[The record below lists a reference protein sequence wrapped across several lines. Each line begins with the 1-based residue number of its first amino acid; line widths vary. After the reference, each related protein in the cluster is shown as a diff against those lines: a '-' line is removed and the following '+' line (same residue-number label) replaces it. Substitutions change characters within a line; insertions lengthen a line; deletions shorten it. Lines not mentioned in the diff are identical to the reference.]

1 MVASADRTIVIANAG
16 SGKTWTLANR
26 ILRWLIDEIR
36 AGRAPEPSGTLAV
49 TFTRKAAGEILA
61 RVLAHAAQGARAGDA
76 GAKARRDFE
85 PVVGT
90 ASEAE
95 YLAALKALCAD
106 LHRLPIGTLDGYFN
120 RIAASMPEEIG
131 LPAEWTLGE
140 DTDLQ
145 EIRARAAAEILA
157 DDDAEKML
165 DLLEQGAPK
174 PSVTSSIESLFGSQH
189 SITPLDIYR
198 AVAIGGEEAVDR
210 AYGWMKPLIDRA
222 ALEVT
227 KSEALAAELKSL
239 AVSAEKLNKNWQKA
253 VHKLIELLEQRD
265 WVELAGSNFLLKMN
279 RNESYYSKPMPPEFA
294 RVGGEIA
301 RCLRASL
308 IADLDR
314 KLEGAR
320 AVLPKADAAL
330 VRLQRETGVYGFG
343 DITRGIADAARRK
356 DSRVADPDALRET
369 LGVELRDLAIDEAQD
384 TSVEQFLAMKPL
396 LDEVLGGRGP
406 ERAGRFLLVGD
417 PKQSIYGWRGG
428 TPGLIAEIEQA
439 YSGNL
444 GEAKP
449 LAKSFR
455 SSPILMD
462 FVNRVFG
469 DIAEVLPSLVGDKK
483 RAELIGDK
491 IGVFDWAKSLGL
503 PPSCTE
509 SAFTQA
515 LAQWK
520 FVPHESA
527 RPELGGFVAAYAF
540 GDASGDAPEAGA
552 DGDAAER
559 ESPPAEAEGGDAS
572 SRGSSEAGEV
582 SQTECAAAI
591 AAKILRERPGRTI
604 GILARTNA
612 VVADTIASLKLL
624 GIPASDEGRAT
635 LLDSPAVAGVVAMLR
650 LIDTPSDR
658 ISHFLVS
665 RGPMAKVTGLA
676 KLEERA
682 EAAEDAIAF
691 AADWRGRIA
700 DRGLAP
706 VLNDVLSR
714 LREQGLSPNDADRLA
729 RVVAIAES
737 FADAP
742 PERLTDFVE
751 AVESDDASA
760 SSPDRVRVM
769 TVHRAKGLEFDEVIV
784 LSLDANWGEVKA
796 PWGMVRTDPAQP
808 PQMVALL
815 SNESVRSWIP
825 ELSVFER
832 DERRRRL
839 LDELSAFY
847 VAVTR
852 AKRGLHL
859 VMSSKPKGEYPT
871 GAKLIR
877 AALARASGAAD
888 RLAGAPSIAH
898 EYQRARVRP
907 SEPFWTCEYVGE
919 VRTPKEAAAD
929 SPRAADPPRAADSP
943 RAADRPS
950 AAEIA
955 EADSPRPL
963 VEIKPRAG
971 GRAASPSSHAPRG
984 LWALDPFT
992 NDDIALRGV
1001 LVHECF
1007 REVHSIED
1015 LVDASA
1021 RAAIIERARRRAA
1034 AEKREPISDE
1044 LAHEVEVMLARIAS
1058 DRGRPGT
1065 IARALD
1071 LDAAGNTVRV
1081 YNELAFTREV
1091 NGAIVNGRIDRLVLL
1106 LRDGVPIGATIID
1119 YKTGAADASSEN
1131 LAEKVSVYR
1140 EQLAAYGDAVAEM
1153 FTIPR
1158 GAVQLELLFVD
1169 RGEVVVLGST

>member
-1 MVASADRTIVIANAG
+1 MTTAPRMVASTDRTIVIANAG

-85 PVVGT
+85 PVIGA

-140 DTDLQ
+140 ETELQ

-157 DDDAEKML
+157 DDEAEKML

-174 PSVTSSIESLFGSQH
+174 PSVSSSIESLLGGQH

-198 AVAIGGEEAVDR
+198 AVAIGGEDAIDH
-210 AYGWMKPLIDRA
+210 AYGWMRPLIDRG
-222 ALEVT
+222 ALEAK
-227 KSEALAAELKSL
+227 KSETLAAELKSL

-265 WVELAGSNFLLKMN
+265 WIELAGNNFLLKMD
-279 RNESYYSKPMPPEFA
+279 RNEPYYSKPMPPEFA

-301 RCLRASL
+301 RCLRAAL

-320 AVLPKADAAL
+320 TVLPKADAAL
-330 VRLQRETGVYGFG
+330 VRLQRETGIYGFS

-384 TSVEQFLAMKPL
+384 TSVEQFRAMKPL
-396 LDEVLGGRGP
+396 LDEVLGGHGP

-428 TPGLIAEIEQA
+428 TPGLIEEIERE

-469 DIAEVLPSLVGDKK
+469 DIAEVLPSLVGEKK
-483 RAELIGDK
+483 HAELIGDK
-491 IGVFDWAKSLGL
+491 IGVFDWAKSHGL

-509 SAFTQA
+509 SAFKQA
-515 LAQWK
+515 LVQWK

-527 RPELGGFVAAYAF
+527 RPELGGFVSAYAC
-540 GDASGDAPEAGA
+540 GDAAEAGA
-552 DGDAAER
+552 DGDPVER
-559 ESPPAEAEGGDAS
+559 ESAPVEAEGGDAS
-572 SRGSSEAGEV
+572 SRGSSEAGEI
-582 SQTECAAAI
+582 SQTQCAAAI

-612 VVADTIASLKLL
+612 LVADTIAKLKAL

-706 VLNDVLSR
+706 VLNDVLAR

-742 PERLTDFVE
+742 PERLTDFVQ

-769 TVHRAKGLEFDEVIV
+769 TVHRSKGLEFDEVIV

-815 SNESVRSWIP
+815 SNASVRSWIP
-825 ELSVFER
+825 ELAVFER

-839 LDELSAFY
+839 LDDLSAFY

-859 VMSSKPKGEYPT
+859 VMSSEPKGEYPT

-877 AALARASGAAD
+877 TALVRASGAAD
-888 RLAGAPSIAH
+888 RLAGAPSIAQK
-898 EYQRARVRP
+898 YQEARVHS
-907 SEPFWTCEYVGE
+907 SEPFWMCEYAGE
-919 VRTPKEAAAD
+919 VRASKEAVPDAPASPDAPPPTESASGAGKAALE
-929 SPRAADPPRAADSP
+929 
-943 RAADRPS
+943 S
-950 AAEIA
+950 A
-955 EADSPRPL
+955 RPL

-971 GRAASPSSHAPRG
+971 GRAAPPSSHASRG

-1001 LVHECF
+1001 FVHECF
-1007 REVHSIED
+1007 REVRSIED
-1015 LVDASA
+1015 LVDAAS

-1034 AEKREPISDE
+1034 AEKGEPISDSVAE
-1044 LAHEVEVMLARIAS
+1044 GVAAMLERIAS
-1058 DRGRPGT
+1058 RRGKPGS
-1065 IARALD
+1065 IAESLEVHG
-1071 LDAAGNTVRV
+1071 DASSSRV
-1081 YNELAFTREV
+1081 LAELGFVREV
-1091 NGAIVNGRIDRLVLL
+1091 NGALVNGRIDRLVLS

-1119 YKTGAADASSEN
+1119 FKTGAEHVTREQLSEKIDA
-1131 LAEKVSVYR
+1131 YR
-1140 EQLAAYGDAVAEM
+1140 EQLSAYGDAVAEM

-1158 GAVQLELLFVD
+1158 EIIRLELLFVD
-1169 RGEVVVLGST
+1169 RGEVVGLT

>member
-1 MVASADRTIVIANAG
+1 MTTAPRMVASTDRTIVIANAG

-140 DTDLQ
+140 ETELQ

-157 DDDAEKML
+157 DDEAEKML

-174 PSVTSSIESLFGSQH
+174 PSVSSSIESLLGGQH

-198 AVAIGGEEAVDR
+198 AVAIGGEDAIDR
-210 AYGWMKPLIDRA
+210 AYGWMRPLIDRG
-222 ALEVT
+222 ALEAK

-239 AVSAEKLNKNWQKA
+239 AVSTERPDKNWQKA
-253 VHKLIELLEQRD
+253 VHKVIELLDQRD
-265 WVELAGSNFLLKMN
+265 WIELAGNSFLLKMH
-279 RNESYYSKPMPPEFA
+279 RNESYYKKPMPPEFN
-294 RVGGEIA
+294 RLGSEIA

-320 AVLPKADAAL
+320 TVLPKADAAL
-330 VRLQRETGVYGFG
+330 IRLQRETGVYGFS

-356 DSRVADPDALRET
+356 DSRVADPNALRET

-396 LDEVLGGRGP
+396 LDEVLGGHGP

-439 YSGNL
+439 YRGNL

-455 SSPILMD
+455 SSPVLMD

-469 DIAEVLPSLVGDKK
+469 DIADVLPSLVGDKK

-527 RPELGGFVAAYAF
+527 RSELGGFVAAYAC
-540 GDASGDAPEAGA
+540 GDAVEEGA
-552 DGDAAER
+552 DGDPVER
-559 ESPPAEAEGGDAS
+559 ESPPAEAGGGDAS
-572 SRGSSEAGEV
+572 SRGSSEVGEI
-582 SQTECAAAI
+582 SQTQCAAAI

-612 VVADTIASLKLL
+612 LVADTIAKLKAL

-682 EAAEDAIAF
+682 EAAQDAIAF

-706 VLNDVLSR
+706 VLNEVLAR
-714 LREQGLSPNDADRLA
+714 LSEQGLSPNDADRLA

-742 PERLTDFVE
+742 PERLTDFVQ

-769 TVHRAKGLEFDEVIV
+769 TVHRSKGLEFDEVIV

-815 SNESVRSWIP
+815 SNASVRSWIP
-825 ELSVFER
+825 ELAVFER

-839 LDELSAFY
+839 LDDLSAFY

-859 VMSSKPKGEYPT
+859 VMSSEPKGEYPT

-877 AALARASGAAD
+877 TALVRASGAAD
-888 RLAGAPSIAH
+888 RLAVAPSIAQK
-898 EYQRARVRP
+898 YQEARVHP
-907 SEPFWTCEYVGE
+907 SEPFWMCEYAGE
-919 VRTPKEAAAD
+919 ARNPKEAVLDAPRPTDAPPPAETASGAGKAA
-929 SPRAADPPRAADSP
+929 PE
-943 RAADRPS
+943 S
-950 AAEIA
+950 A
-955 EADSPRPL
+955 RPL

-971 GRAASPSSHAPRG
+971 GRAAPPSSHASRG

-1001 LVHECF
+1001 FVHECF
-1007 REVHSIED
+1007 REVRSIED
-1015 LVDASA
+1015 LVDAASRSA
-1021 RAAIIERARRRAA
+1021 LIELARRRAA
-1034 AEKREPISDE
+1034 AEKGEPISDSVAEGVAAMLERLASRRGNPGSIAESLEVHGDASSSRVLAE
-1044 LAHEVEVMLARIAS
+1044 LGFV
-1058 DRGRPGT
+1058 
-1065 IARALD
+1065 
-1071 LDAAGNTVRV
+1071 
-1081 YNELAFTREV
+1081 REV
-1091 NGAIVNGRIDRLVLL
+1091 NGALVNGRIDRLVLS

-1119 YKTGAADASSEN
+1119 FKTGAEHVTREQLSEKIDA
-1131 LAEKVSVYR
+1131 YR
-1140 EQLAAYGDAVAEM
+1140 EQLSAYGDAVAEM

-1158 GAVQLELLFVD
+1158 ETIRLELLFVD
-1169 RGEVVVLGST
+1169 RGEVVELA

>member
-1 MVASADRTIVIANAG
+1 MTTAPRLVASTDRTIVIATAG

-140 DTDLQ
+140 ETELQ

-157 DDDAEKML
+157 DDEAEKML

-174 PSVTSSIESLFGSQH
+174 PSVTSSIESLFGGQH

-198 AVAIGGEEAVDR
+198 AVAIGGEDALDR
-210 AYGWMKPLIDRA
+210 AYGWMRPLIDRG
-222 ALEVT
+222 ALEV
-227 KSEALAAELKSL
+227 KNSESLAAELKSL

-265 WVELAGSNFLLKMN
+265 WIELAGNNFLLKMD
-279 RNESYYSKPMPPEFA
+279 RSDSYYSKPMPPEFA

-330 VRLQRETGVYGFG
+330 VRLQRETGVYGFS

-356 DSRVADPDALRET
+356 GSRIADPDALRET

-396 LDEVLGGRGP
+396 LNEVLGGHGP

-428 TPGLIAEIEQA
+428 TPGLIAEIEEA
-439 YSGNL
+439 YRGNL

-455 SSPILMD
+455 SSPVLMD

-469 DIAEVLPSLVGDKK
+469 DIADVLPSLVGEKK
-483 RAELIGDK
+483 HAELIGDK
-491 IGVFDWAKSLGL
+491 IGVFDWAKSHGL

-509 SAFTQA
+509 SAFKQA

-527 RPELGGFVAAYAF
+527 RLELGGFVAAYAC
-540 GDASGDAPEAGA
+540 GDAAEEGA
-552 DGDAAER
+552 DGDPVER

-572 SRGSSEAGEV
+572 SRGSSEAGEI
-582 SQTECAAAI
+582 SQTQCAAAI

-612 VVADTIASLKLL
+612 LVADTIAKLKAL

-676 KLEERA
+676 KLEERT

-706 VLNDVLSR
+706 VLNEVLAR

-742 PERLTDFVE
+742 PERLTDFVQ

-769 TVHRAKGLEFDEVIV
+769 TVHRSKGLEFDEVIV

-796 PWGMVRTDPAQP
+796 PWGMVRTDPEQP

-815 SNESVRSWIP
+815 SNASVRSWIP
-825 ELSVFER
+825 ELAVFER

-839 LDELSAFY
+839 LDDLSAFY

-859 VMSSKPKGEYPT
+859 VMSSEPKGEYPT

-877 AALARASGAAD
+877 AALVRASGAAD

-898 EYQRARVRP
+898 KYEEARVHP
-907 SEPFWTCEYVGE
+907 SEPFWMCEYAGE
-919 VRTPKEAAAD
+919 ARPAIQAAVDLPSSAGK
-929 SPRAADPPRAADSP
+929 AASEPTN
-943 RAADRPS
+943 
-950 AAEIA
+950 
-955 EADSPRPL
+955 PL
-963 VEIKPRAG
+963 VELKPRAG
-971 GRAASPSSHAPRG
+971 GRAAPPSSHESHR

-1001 LVHECF
+1001 FVHECF
-1007 REVHSIED
+1007 REVESVAQLAHGEPLD
-1015 LVDASA
+1015 ALVA
-1021 RAAIIERARRRAA
+1021 RARRRAA
-1034 AEKREPISDE
+1034 AEKGAPISDALADE
-1044 LAHEVEVMLARIAS
+1044 IRSMLAHIAS
-1058 DRGRPGT
+1058 ERGRPGS
-1065 IARALD
+1065 IAASLE
-1071 LDAAGNTVRV
+1071 LIAPGHEVRV
-1081 YNELAFTREV
+1081 LTELGFTREID
-1091 NGAIVNGRIDRLVLL
+1091 GALVNGRIDRLVLFS
-1106 LRDGVPIGATIID
+1106 RAGAPVAATILD
-1119 YKTGAADASSEN
+1119 FKTGATQSDATD
-1131 LAEKVSVYR
+1131 LANKIANYR
-1140 EQLAAYGDAVAEM
+1140 AQLVAYGDAVAEM
-1153 FTIPR
+1153 FTIAR
-1158 GAVQLELLFVD
+1158 ESIRLELLFVD
-1169 RGEVVVLGST
+1169 RGEVVVLERGRGEP